1 MHFFHNPVEN
11 YVKPVEN
18 EVFLGLSPATL
29 FAEKTVVA
37 RDLEDW
43 CVAKRRNE

>member
-18 EVFLGLSPATL
+18 EVFLGPSPATL
-29 FAEKTVVA
+29 FAEKTVVPM
-37 RDLEDW
+37 DLEDW
-43 CVAKRRNE
+43 CVAKGRNE